1 MTNQELEL
9 RTKILQLVAE
19 LEYYTAIIDGY
30 TDLKN
35 RNNGK
40 WPNESYRINFDAIN
54 MAYIE
59 KSEEQEQLTAML
71 YDLTH

>member
-1 MTNQELEL
+1 MTKQELGL
-9 RTKILQLVAE
+9 RMKTLQLAAE
-19 LEYYTAIIDGY
+19 LEYYTILINGY
-30 TDLKN
+30 TDIKN
-35 RNNGK
+35 RNGGK
-40 WPNESYRINFDAIN
+40 WPDDSYRINFDAIN